1 MKKIK
6 VNEMYYSIQGES
18 SLSGLPCIFIR
29 LTYCNLR
36 CTYCDS
42 EYAFYDGKDFSID
55 EILEKIKEYN
65 CNLVEVTG
73 GEPLLQSQCINLL
86 RELINNKYDV
96 MLETSGS
103 LSIKEVP
110 EDVKKIIDF
119 KCPTSGME
127 HKNLWAIINDINN
140 NDEVKFV
147 IGNKQDFEWAVNK
160 IKEYNIEKKCIILFS
175 SVFGEIEYEQVVGWM
190 LDSKIKARF
199 QIQLHKHIWEEST
212 KGV

>member
-6 VNEMYYSIQGES
+6 VNEIYYSIQGES

-110 EDVKKIIDF
+110 KDVKKIIDF

-127 HKNLWAIINDINN
+127 HKNLWIIINDINN